1 MRIYFAGVSRIVELE
16 AWLVQK
22 KAARLLSFYYEIENK
37 SGTKGTKAFRVWK
50 ALKKGKFDIKKL
62 EGLFQEGATKRKG
75 IEGTRIFR
83 DQTLNRHTGLFSVL
97 NEETTDG
104 AKSKEGK
111 KGRVKLN
118 RSNEKLDSTRRSK
131 QGK

>member
-16 AWLVQK
+16 SWLVQQ

-62 EGLFQEGATKRKG
+62 EGLFSEKSTKRKG
-75 IEGTRIFR
+75 IEGTYIYKE
-83 DQTLNRHTGLFSVL
+83 QTTNRFSGLFSVL
-97 NEETTDG
+97 EEDQANG
-104 AKSKEGK
+104 REDKEAKPVK
-111 KGRVKLN
+111 RVKLN
-118 RSNEKLDSTRRSK
+118 KK
-131 QGK
+131 GKEE